1 MKQTLKLATF
11 VAAAGL
17 LAAPVQAQDLDIVF
31 THHSSASNPFWQA
44 VKKGFDE
51 ACELVGAQ
59 CQMIF
64 TQTEGSIEQQVAN
77 MQAAIARQP
86 DAIITSIVDN
96 GAFDGVIE
104 EARKGGIIVIGSNV
118 DDLEGGEGNAR
129 QAFIGQGFI
138 PAGYSLGKAMSDHF
152 PSDGPINV
160 IVGVNAPGQNWSE
173 QRAAGVI
180 SFLEEFKEANP
191 DRAVEW
197 EKVDAG
203 NDMAVVGERIGAMLN
218 ANPDTTAYF
227 DTGLWH
233 VAVARFLNDQ
243 GRGPG
248 EVLLGGFDLVP
259 EVLQQM
265 EAGYIQVQID
275 QQPYLQGY
283 IPVIQANLM
292 KSLKLSAW
300 NVDTGQGVVRPD
312 DVGDIMSLSADG
324 YR

>member
-1 MKQTLKLATF
+1 MKQALKLTTLA
-11 VAAAGL
+11 AAAGL
-17 LAAPVQAQDLDIVF
+17 LATPVQAQGLDIVF

-51 ACELVGAQ
+51 ACDLIDAQ

-96 GAFDGVIE
+96 GAFDGVID
-104 EARKGGIIVIGSNV
+104 EARKNGIIVIGSNV
-118 DDLEGGEGNAR
+118 DDLEGGNGNAR

-152 PSDGPINV
+152 PDDGPINV

-180 SFLEEFKEANP
+180 SFLEEFKGANP
-191 DRAVEW
+191 DRQIEW
-197 EKVDAG
+197 QKVDAG
-203 NDMAVVGERIGAMLN
+203 NDMAVVGQRIGALIN

-300 NVDTGQGVVRPD
+300 NVDTGQGVVTPD
-312 DVGDIMSLSADG
+312 DVADIMPLSAQG